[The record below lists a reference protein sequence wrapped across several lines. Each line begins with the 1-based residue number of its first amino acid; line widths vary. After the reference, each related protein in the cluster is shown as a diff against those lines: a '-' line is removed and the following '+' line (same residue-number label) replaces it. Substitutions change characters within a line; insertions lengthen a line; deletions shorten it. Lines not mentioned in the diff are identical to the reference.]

1 MMWRTAL
8 ITIAGVGAIWAAVGC
23 KPAPLIGEPNATVAM
38 LTSSPLTEQGD
49 ETLEAIGNLAV
60 ATVGDHVLT
69 VAEIERRASTL
80 NPEGTILMG
89 STEQRLSLAEELVTL
104 ELLAVEA
111 ERLGYF
117 GSTEERLLTDDARTQ
132 AWLRGVTS
140 TLSVT
145 EEAIEQEFEANEAHI
160 SHPVRRRVLFILVDT
175 EQAAQAAIEEYLQKL
190 ELPGASA
197 TQLFREVSIRRST
210 HPLAA
215 ELRYEAGWVQPDSAE
230 VGATPELVDAV
241 FALSESGELTPPIPT
256 EAGWLVLQLATSFA
270 ATEVTFDDVRPW
282 AEGRV
287 RSRAVAA
294 AMRDELDAARER
306 IPVSVNP
313 VQVDRLVQARSVAD
327 SRPRRYDA
335 LALANAPE
343 RILGFESVQQAGTAP
358 QPTPS
363 AVFTLPV
370 VAVQPT
376 EGSQGAI
383 TLDAGVTP

>member
-1 MMWRTAL
+1 MKWRPAF
-8 ITIAGVGAIWAAVGC
+8 ISIAVVGAVWATVGC
-23 KPAPLIGEPNATVAM
+23 KPAPLIGEPNAAVAM
-38 LTSSPLTEQGD
+38 LASSPLTDQGD
-49 ETLEAIGNLAV
+49 ETLAAIGDLAV

-89 STEQRLSLAEELVTL
+89 STEQRLSLAEELVAL

-111 ERLGYF
+111 ERLGYI
-117 GSTEERLLTDDARTQ
+117 GSTEERLLTGEARTQ
-132 AWLRGVTS
+132 AWLRSATA

-145 EEAIEQEFEANEAHI
+145 EEAIEQEFEANQPHI
-160 SHPVRRRVLFILVDT
+160 NLPVRRRVQFLLVDT
-175 EQAAQAAIEEYLQKL
+175 QQAAEAAIAEYEQKL
-190 ELPGASA
+190 GMPGASA

-215 ELRYEAGWVQPDSAE
+215 ELRHEAGRVWPDSAD

-241 FALSESGELTPPIPT
+241 FALGEPGELTEPIQT
-256 EAGWLVLQLATSFA
+256 EAGWLVLQLANSFA

-282 AEGRV
+282 AEARV
-287 RSRAVAA
+287 RSRAIAA

-306 IPVSVNP
+306 IPVSVNQP
-313 VQVDRLVQARSVAD
+313 QIDRLVQARSVAD

-343 RILGFESVQQAGTAP
+343 RILGFESVEQAGTAP
-358 QPTPS
+358 QPAPS

-370 VAVQPT
+370 VAIQPT
-376 EGSQGAI
+376 EGSQGVLAPG
-383 TLDAGVTP
+383 AGVTP